1 MDNPAFPL
9 QVFYSRFPEFDSED
23 YGTNVVLNA
32 GQRAMMHVTK
42 SELGMPL
49 FHMEHRQYALFLM
62 TAHLLTLDKSD
73 RDNADG
79 GTGTGLAGLPF
90 KATVGSVS
98 IENTKP
104 NTFTSDDWT
113 YWLSQTKYG
122 RELLAYLEVHATPIF
137 LNTPEDSVRDLL

>member
-1 MDNPAFPL
+1 MNTPAFPL
-9 QVFYSRFPEFDSED
+9 QVFYSRFPEFDSEA
-23 YGTNVVLNA
+23 YGDGIVINA

-42 SELGMPL
+42 SECGMPM

-62 TAHLLTLDKSD
+62 TAHLLMLDKND
-73 RDNADG
+73 KDNASN
-79 GTGTGLAGLPF
+79 GTGGLAGIPF

-104 NTFTSDDWT
+104 NTFTSDDFT
-113 YWLSQTKYG
+113 YWLGQTKYG
-122 RELLAYLEVHATPIF
+122 RELLSYLEVHATPVY